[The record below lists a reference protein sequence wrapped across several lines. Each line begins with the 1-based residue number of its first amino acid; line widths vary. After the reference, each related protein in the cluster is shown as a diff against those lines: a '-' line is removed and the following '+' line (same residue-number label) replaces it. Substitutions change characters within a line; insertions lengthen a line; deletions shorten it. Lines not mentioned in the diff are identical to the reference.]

1 MSAPAQEAIA
11 TPEPTEAAGAAA
23 AGFQSSAA
31 SAAQPQPQH
40 EDEEAQVQGAGSY
53 LFLLLTVLTV
63 VLVGI
68 AYGNYKLM
76 PYIYQKDAVA
86 DIARTL
92 HEGQNFALYDLN
104 FDIRGVRNEQIRLM
118 MRTPEVMISGASHWQ
133 EAHAGLMPGVDFF
146 NAHVHRD
153 YYHDPMALVE
163 LLVRHGR
170 LPNTLVISVR
180 DATFTAP
187 ADRSDNLWVPWT
199 AESRSMEER
208 LGLPDRPWID
218 DFVLQTVLDRFSLL
232 GLLSTVHMQLKS
244 EEVPGP
250 TTAESSPRMDIFM
263 ADGSIRWSEEHLA
276 MFTPQYVRERAL
288 EHAQQSMAHP
298 PGINVAAVDAFR
310 QTLELLRDRGVAV
323 VLAHPPFNPTYYD
336 AIAGSAYETRLAE
349 VEALTRKLAEVTGAS
364 VVGSFDPHRV
374 GCTADM
380 YIDSEHS
387 QPECL
392 QKLLAQVSVSH
403 SVSLR
408 REQHSAQF

>member
-1 MSAPAQEAIA
+1 MPASAQEAIA
-11 TPEPTEAAGAAA
+11 TPEATQAAGSAARA
-23 AGFQSSAA
+23 QCSPA
-31 SAAQPQPQH
+31 SAAQSQAHQE
-40 EDEEAQVQGAGSY
+40 EDEAPIQGAGSY

-86 DIARTL
+86 EIARTL
-92 HEGQNFALYDLN
+92 HSGQNYALYDLN
-104 FDIRGVRNEQIRLM
+104 FDIRGVRREQFRLM
-118 MRTPEVMISGASHWQ
+118 MRTPEVIISGASHWQ

-170 LPNTLVISVR
+170 LPNTLVIAVR

-187 ADRSDNLWVPWT
+187 ADRKDNLWVPFT
-199 AESRSMEER
+199 PESRSMEER

-218 DFVLQTVLDRFSLL
+218 DFVMQTVLDRFSLL
-232 GLLSTVHMQLKS
+232 SLMSTAHMQLKS

-250 TTAESSPRMDIFM
+250 TTAESSRYMDIFM
-263 ADGSIRWSEEHLA
+263 ADGSIRWSEEHEA
-276 MFTPQYVRERAL
+276 VFTPEYVRERAL
-288 EHAQQSMAHP
+288 EHAHQSMADP
-298 PGINVAAVDAFR
+298 PEINVVAVDAFR

-323 VLAHPPFNPTYYD
+323 VLAHPPYNPTYYD
-336 AIAGSAYETRLAE
+336 EIAGSSYETRLAE

-364 VVGSFDPHRV
+364 VIGSFDPSRV

-387 QPECL
+387 RPVCL

-408 REQHSAQF
+408 QEQHSAQY